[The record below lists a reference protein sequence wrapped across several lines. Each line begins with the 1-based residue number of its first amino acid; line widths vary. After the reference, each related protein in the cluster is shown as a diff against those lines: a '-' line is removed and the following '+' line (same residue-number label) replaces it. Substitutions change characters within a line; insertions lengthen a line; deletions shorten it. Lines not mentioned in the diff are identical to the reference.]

1 MKFYLF
7 TTVLA
12 IGLLSACSTPPKNE
26 PMTTTKIE
34 LLNPEGLHKNP
45 AYSQVATV
53 EGNYRTIYIG
63 GQNAVDK
70 DGNLVGK
77 GDIEAQARQ
86 ILQNLETAVKA
97 GGGSFENIIKWN
109 VYLLQGQSAARA
121 LKVFQGAMSKMKNP
135 PLISGI
141 FVAGLANPDY
151 LLEMEAVAVVPGD
164 KNGR

>member
-1 MKFYLF
+1 MR
-7 TTVLA
+7 
-12 IGLLSACSTPPKNE
+12 
-26 PMTTTKIE
+26 
-34 LLNPEGLHKNP
+34 
-45 AYSQVATV
+45 YSC
-53 EGNYRTIYIG
+53 
-63 GQNAVDK
+63 
-70 DGNLVGK
+70 
-77 GDIEAQARQ
+77 
-86 ILQNLETAVKA
+86 LQNLETAVKA

-164 KNGR
+164 NNVK